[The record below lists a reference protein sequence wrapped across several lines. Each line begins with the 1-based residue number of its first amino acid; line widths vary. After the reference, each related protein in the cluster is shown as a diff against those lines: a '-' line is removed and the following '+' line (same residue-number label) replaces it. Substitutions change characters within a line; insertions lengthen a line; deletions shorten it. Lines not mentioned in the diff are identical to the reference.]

1 MSSSGDTAS
10 MLQQTI
16 AATNT
21 RTSRWQTT
29 RKTLRTLAKT
39 MASSVLRAHQL
50 PISFGALLF
59 RPVPSQAADV
69 RSFTRALSFRCPN
82 GRNRWAAHWS
92 ATVGPQQRGRRLVE
106 PGRPVCWAERHGCSQ
121 VDTGLRAAAGLAERA
136 PRGPARGLNRTN
148 AEASFEAHGRP
159 GPLIVHR

>member
-1 MSSSGDTAS
+1 

-59 RPVPSQAADV
+59 RPVPLMSDPLHVLFPSVAPTGA
-69 RSFTRALSFRCPN
+69 TG
-82 GRNRWAAHWS
+82 GRRIGLPLLGLNNVGGDWS
-92 ATVGPQQRGRRLVE
+92 NLAGQYVGPNVIAATSTGALHDGRLHAKR
-106 PGRPVCWAERHGCSQ
+106 S
-121 VDTGLRAAAGLAERA
+121 
-136 PRGPARGLNRTN
+136 GPWRR
-148 AEASFEAHGRP
+148 R
-159 GPLIVHR
+159 